1 MTRISVNIN
10 TMRKR
15 VNAAGSV
22 VMLCLLGVLAGCQ
35 QGEPAASNGA
45 KRAAVPS
52 EDELQTLVD
61 ETLEF
66 TEHGRVLDLDTQAA
80 WQILHGVLA
89 FGRDFTMRTSD
100 GPQNVLDWVF
110 AGKPMKGWTLEPGQV
125 GLRATLEPG
134 KFGQGHEDQWL
145 AVISQCGVPI
155 KEPLQIPGQNDAEEQ
170 GYTVYDLLK
179 QAMFDCYEGKES
191 SWTLIALSQYL
202 DPIDQTW
209 TGRDGEE
216 WSLERLAGME
226 AGPTLDEDAGQAKV
240 NEGACGGTHRVI
252 GLAMALNRYRA
263 KYPDRELSGG
273 WLAAQKRINWAI
285 TQAKQNQLPNGAFS
299 VAFFT
304 RPANSGNLAE
314 HLASTGHTLEFL
326 SVALPTKELKEPWVQ
341 RSVVYLCNLLERS
354 KELDLECG
362 ALYHA
367 AHGLVLYQQ
376 RVFGDAEIE
385 SSTALIR

>member
-1 MTRISVNIN
+1 MTTRCVFFCL
-10 TMRKR
+10 
-15 VNAAGSV
+15 
-22 VMLCLLGVLAGCQ
+22 LCLLTGCQ
-35 QGEPAASNGA
+35 QGEPAASGGA
-45 KRAAVPS
+45 KRAPQAKLPS
-52 EDELQTLVD
+52 EEELRELVD
-61 ETLEF
+61 RTLEF

-100 GPQNVLDWVF
+100 GPENVLDWVF
-110 AGKPMKGWTLEPGQV
+110 SGKPMKGWTLEPGQV
-125 GLRATLEPG
+125 GLRATIEPG

-155 KEPLQIPGQNDAEEQ
+155 KQPLEISGQEEK
-170 GYTVYDLLK
+170 YTLYDLLK

-209 TGRDGEE
+209 TGRDGEQ

-226 AGPTLDEDAGQAKV
+226 AGPTLDETAGQAKV

-263 KYPDRELSGG
+263 KYPDRKLSGG
-273 WLAAQKRINWAI
+273 WLAAQKRIAWAI
-285 TQAKQNQLPNGAFS
+285 AQSKKHQLPSGAFS
-299 VAFFT
+299 IQYFM

-326 SVALPTKELKEPWVQ
+326 SVALPTAELKEPWVQ

-367 AHGLVLYQQ
+367 AHGLVLYRQ
-376 RVFGDAEIE
+376 RVFDSQE
-385 SSTALIR
+385 SSVAISSQ